1 MQNIHLMQ
9 SIQKDI
15 LFPAD
20 LCQMGGMRFQPLL
33 LFSILASALFL
44 LLVCKNLFLTKKSDL

>member
-1 MQNIHLMQ
+1 MSEGEFLSTHVIVY
-9 SIQKDI
+9 DWY
-15 LFPAD
+15 
-20 LCQMGGMRFQPLL
+20 LL